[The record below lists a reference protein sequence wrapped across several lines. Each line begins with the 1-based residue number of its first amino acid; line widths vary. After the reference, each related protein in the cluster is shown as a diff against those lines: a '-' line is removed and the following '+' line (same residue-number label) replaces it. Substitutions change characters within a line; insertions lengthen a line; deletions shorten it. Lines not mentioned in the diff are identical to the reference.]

1 MDNNTPV
8 TGLSQNESFLKKAYR
23 AALLPCMLSII
34 SGCANIIADGILVGQ
49 KIGVSGLSAIN
60 LCLPVYIVLC
70 VIGSFF
76 VSGAAI
82 SASNEIG
89 KGNTDAAQKYYETG
103 LTACI
108 FFSVL
113 MAIAGIFLTDTIAGL
128 LCSDSEVA
136 PMVKDYAAVTLIG
149 AAPKI
154 LIYMP
159 FWFLRL
165 DGKNKTV
172 ITMMTVMGAGNII
185 LDIILLFVLDM
196 GVFGAALAS
205 VIATA
210 AACILGRASQHMGK
224 STFRFRLS
232 VPDKPSLLS
241 ISKAGTPAA
250 MNNLMQMLRLLF
262 VNSMLMADGGKEA
275 VAVFSVVNGIS
286 AFGDAVTSGV
296 PQAASAM
303 LGVYNGEHDN
313 KSSTILMKLGF
324 RYGVICSVIFGAV
337 ITGGAGLIAL
347 MYGIDVPLYIPM
359 LCLSLSIIPAL
370 WNCILIGYYNVSG
383 RSALA
388 SFIVCLRVF
397 VLTAASLWALS
408 ELGIVTWLFLPI
420 SELLTILVWLCV
432 TRVMSSRGEN
442 ISRYLLV
449 DTTLDKSGNAINF
462 SVMND
467 NSEICGACERITDFC
482 GINGMKP
489 KQTMRVSLAL
499 EEIMTVITQENPQ
512 TDVNFDIRVFTIQEV
527 IGIRIRYNG
536 KDLDPLSYDP
546 DDERYMGVSMIQNLC
561 QQTIYR
567 RVFGLNSLLILI

>member
-1 MDNNTPV
+1 
-8 TGLSQNESFLKKAYR
+8 
-23 AALLPCMLSII
+23 MLSII

-210 AACILGRASQHMGK
+210 AACILGLASQHMGK

-241 ISKAGTPAA
+241 ILKAGTPAA

-286 AFGDAVTSGV
+286 AFGDAVTS
-296 PQAASAM
+296 
-303 LGVYNGEHDN
+303 
-313 KSSTILMKLGF
+313 
-324 RYGVICSVIFGAV
+324 
-337 ITGGAGLIAL
+337 
-347 MYGIDVPLYIPM
+347 DVPLYIPM

-388 SFIVCLRVF
+388 SFIVCLLVF

-420 SELLTILVWLCV
+420 SELLTILVWLCI
-432 TRVMSSRGEN
+432 TRVMVTRGEN

-467 NSEICGACERITDFC
+467 NSEICGACERITDLC

-512 TDVNFDIRVFTIQEV
+512 TDVNFDIRVFAIQEV
-527 IGIRIRYNG
+527 IGIRIRYNR